1 MGCEEPIIFKYCVID
16 TIITEAI
23 HEKIHWNA
31 LMTSNVAT
39 EKYTLSLHRSK
50 KNQNLEIC

>member
-23 HEKIHWNA
+23 HEKSIE
-31 LMTSNVAT
+31 TP
-39 EKYTLSLHRSK
+39 
-50 KNQNLEIC
+50 